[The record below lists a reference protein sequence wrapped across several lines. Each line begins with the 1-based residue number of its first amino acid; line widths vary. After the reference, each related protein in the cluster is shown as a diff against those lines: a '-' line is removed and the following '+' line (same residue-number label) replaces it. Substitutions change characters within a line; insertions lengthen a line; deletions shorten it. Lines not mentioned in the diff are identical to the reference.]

1 LIVFDALFAAVTLKT
16 ELSPWFI
23 PLCLILGLAYAAFL
37 YKKEHSWSE
46 QINWLLA
53 SVRFLA
59 VSLLAFL
66 ILGPLLD
73 QISFQEEA
81 PIVVL
86 AIDNSESVG
95 AVADSNALVSEINAI
110 QASLNS
116 SGFET
121 RIRTLDDYV
130 DGTNQLRFG
139 SVKTDLRSSL
149 NEISKDFEQQ
159 NLAASIL
166 ISDGIHNY
174 GVSPQFYTATT
185 PIYTLGLG
193 DTIPS
198 QDLSIKRVTSN
209 KVVYQGKRFPVLVD
223 VFNNGYVEEML
234 NVEIISNG
242 TVIATESISPTGD
255 QQINSLEFLLD
266 AGEIG
271 IRSYQIRLVPEAGE
285 STISNNVRRLFVEVI
300 DSEQK
305 ILIAAAAPHPDIKAL
320 RSVIEAKEGTEVS
333 LWIDNFSEDFP
344 EGPFDLVIF
353 HELPGFN
360 DLPQEIDHWIDDS
373 NSLFITGTEDLYRIN
388 ARNPVLTYT
397 NSDQT
402 DQVLANYS
410 NSFDLFQLDE
420 TALERLDDYPPLVV
434 PYGSFDLKENST
446 IMLYQR
452 IGNARTNRP
461 LLSVYNDEERKS
473 AVFSGSGFWKWRL
486 QESALYEEPILFD
499 ELFGKLTQFLATTEN
514 KTNFSVRPIQERFT
528 TSEQV
533 EFETEV
539 YNELYEKVYDYNISL
554 KIRNEDNEVEEYN
567 YVNTVNGS
575 YGISGITPGVYTYEA
590 RTTLNNQE
598 QISRGS
604 FTVEQL
610 ALEDIDLTA
619 NHQLL
624 RNIAKNSGGEFF
636 KLNERSLLV
645 SAINKL
651 NAKPISRSSEALNP
665 LINNP
670 LWLFALI
677 GLLTIE
683 WFTRKYHGHY

>member
-1 LIVFDALFAAVTLKT
+1 LTVFDVLFAKVSLKT
-16 ELSPWFI
+16 ELSLWFI
-23 PLCLILGLAYAAFL
+23 PLCLILGLAYATVL
-37 YKKEHSWSE
+37 YKKEHSWST

-86 AIDNSESVG
+86 SIDNSESVG
-95 AVADSNALVSEINAI
+95 AVSDSTTLIRDIDAI
-110 QASLNS
+110 RSALNS

-121 RIRTLDDYV
+121 RIRNLDGYIEE
-130 DGTNQLRFG
+130 TSELRFG
-139 SVKTDLRSSL
+139 NVKTDLRATL

-174 GVSPQFYTATT
+174 GVSPQFYTATA
-185 PIYTLGLG
+185 PIYTIGLG
-193 DTIPS
+193 DTIPA

-209 KVVYQGKRFPVLVD
+209 KVVYQGKRFPVVVD
-223 VFNNGYVEEML
+223 IFNNGYVEEIL
-234 NVEIISNG
+234 NVEILING
-242 TVIATESISPTGD
+242 TVIATQSISPSGN
-255 QQINSLEFLLD
+255 QQINSVEFLLD

-271 IRSYQIRLVPEAGE
+271 IRSYQIRLAPKPGE
-285 STISNNVRRLFVEVI
+285 STTSNNIRSLFIEVI

-320 RSVIEAKEGTEVS
+320 RAVIEAKEGTDVS

-344 EGPFDLVIF
+344 EGPFDLVIL

-388 ARNPVLTYT
+388 ARNPVLSYI
-397 NSDQT
+397 NNDQT
-402 DQVLANYS
+402 DQVLANYN
-410 NSFDLFQLDE
+410 NSFDLFQVDE
-420 TALERLDDYPPLVV
+420 TALERLSDYPPLIV
-434 PYGSFDLKENST
+434 PYGSFDLKEYST
-446 IMLYQR
+446 VLLYQR
-452 IGNARTNRP
+452 LGNARTNRP
-461 LLSVYNDEERKS
+461 LLAVYNNEERKS

-486 QESALYEEPILFD
+486 QENALYEEATLFN
-499 ELFGKLTQFLATTEN
+499 ELFGKLIQFLATTEN
-514 KTNFSVRPIQERFT
+514 KTNFSVTPTQERFS
-528 TSEQV
+528 TSEEV

-554 KIRNEDNEVEEYN
+554 KTRNEDNVVEEYN

-575 YGISGITPGVYTYEA
+575 YGISGIKPGVYTYEA

-604 FTVEQL
+604 FTVEEL

-624 RNIAKNSGGEFF
+624 RNIAKNSGGDFF
-636 KLNERSLLV
+636 KQNERSQLLA
-645 SAINKL
+645 AIDNL
-651 NAKPISRSSEALNP
+651 NTKPISRSSETLNP
-665 LINNP
+665 LINNL
-670 LWLFALI
+670 LWLFLLI
-677 GLLTIE
+677 GLLTLE
-683 WFTRKYHGHY
+683 WFTRKYYGHY